1 MLPSSKALSFLD
13 SLDTIVANDGEE
25 AILRLRKLAQ
35 LAKRHWGAEH
45 LALAWDDGDVWRVA
59 DSDMSH
65 SAASL
70 FPSAAEMLSL
80 AQNPSQGWVATSWD
94 GWHLAPLY
102 FRTQAAT
109 GQQNQR
115 LGAMAWYGESTLS
128 NDEQKFISQRLSSAL
143 HILMSQERLRERTL
157 ELATVYEIDRIRD
170 QKLDF
175 AEMLQKIM
183 HRVLSLLP
191 ASLAAIAL
199 RPLFAPLSHLQL
211 HGSRRDGRDGRAACV
226 DEAMMQALQPF
237 LEPVV
242 LDSFQK
248 SQMTVKK
255 VKIPTLLMQLND
267 FDQYQEAKNS
277 TSTQSEQTQ
286 EHEMMCVPLMLDEE
300 VLGAFLLVSP
310 AGQTFSRSDQRLLQA
325 VCSQTDTAI
334 FEDLKRQRVKEAFKK
349 YVSRDVFTEI
359 LRSNDDLL
367 KGRRTEVTC
376 FFSDLRSFTSVS
388 EQLDVDTVVGMLNE
402 HLEEMTKVVFAYGG
416 TVDKFIG
423 DCVMA
428 FFGAPLAQPD
438 HAHRAVLAARAMRAR
453 QQEIA
458 ASWAHRG
465 LPPVLIG
472 IGLHSGEVFVGNI
485 GGESLASYTIIGD
498 NVNLASRLEGVSGP
512 DEIIISGA
520 TLARL
525 PKDHGLLVE
534 TRGDIIVKGK
544 TIAVPIYNVR

>member
-248 SQMTVKK
+248 SQ
-255 VKIPTLLMQLND
+255 IIQIN
-267 FDQYQEAKNS
+267 
-277 TSTQSEQTQ
+277 
-286 EHEMMCVPLMLDEE
+286 
-300 VLGAFLLVSP
+300 
-310 AGQTFSRSDQRLLQA
+310 LQ
-325 VCSQTDTAI
+325 
-334 FEDLKRQRVKEAFKK
+334 K
-349 YVSRDVFTEI
+349 YF
-359 LRSNDDLL
+359 
-367 KGRRTEVTC
+367 
-376 FFSDLRSFTSVS
+376 
-388 EQLDVDTVVGMLNE
+388 
-402 HLEEMTKVVFAYGG
+402 
-416 TVDKFIG
+416 
-423 DCVMA
+423 
-428 FFGAPLAQPD
+428 
-438 HAHRAVLAARAMRAR
+438 
-453 QQEIA
+453 
-458 ASWAHRG
+458 
-465 LPPVLIG
+465 
-472 IGLHSGEVFVGNI
+472 
-485 GGESLASYTIIGD
+485 
-498 NVNLASRLEGVSGP
+498 
-512 DEIIISGA
+512 
-520 TLARL
+520 
-525 PKDHGLLVE
+525 
-534 TRGDIIVKGK
+534 
-544 TIAVPIYNVR
+544 